1 MKDTGEKI
9 TQWAIDKIKTDYAN
23 DVALLIGHNTLK
35 LEKDRGKS
43 DLSYFVPVDKIPYGF
58 AKTFMIDGVGYD
70 LFSRTW
76 DQLGELASLSGYNI
90 TCLGDVEIL
99 YCRTEEDKKKFID
112 LQEQLKRN
120 LEDKEYMHEKALEKL
135 SGAMALYQEM
145 LFEDNLSNTRAN
157 AGYIAD
163 FLSIAVAYENQTYFK
178 HGQIDQIK
186 VLETLQSVPQ
196 GFIEL
201 YKSIVTQ
208 QTKDGLCEVCRE
220 IISVAKEFLEPALNE
235 ERSRNE
241 NFDELAQWYHE
252 LSYTFR
258 RIYHYS
264 DKKDTVNS
272 FMWGCMM
279 QSELN
284 IVSEDFGLPM
294 FNLLEAFDADDMTEY
309 YKRAKDIEEQIVS
322 IIKGKGIKLDTYSNV
337 EEFVSNNR

>member
-1 MKDTGEKI
+1 MKNSEKI
-9 TQWAIDKIKTDYAN
+9 TQWAIDKLKTNYAE

-35 LEKDRGKS
+35 LEKDRGES

-58 AKTFMIDGVGYD
+58 AKTFIVDGVGCD

-76 DQLGELASLSGYNI
+76 EQLDELASLSGYNI
-90 TCLGDVEIL
+90 SCLGDVKIL
-99 YCRTEEDKKKFID
+99 YYRSEEDKNAFLALQQELKK
-112 LQEQLKRN
+112 N
-120 LEDKEYMHEKALEKL
+120 LEDKKYMHEKALEKL
-135 SGAMALYQEM
+135 GAAIAIYQEM
-145 LFEDNLSNTRAN
+145 LFEDNLSSVRAN

-186 VLETLQSVPQ
+186 VLKTLKSIPQ
-196 GFIEL
+196 NFIAL
-201 YKSIVTQ
+201 YKNIVMQ
-208 QTKDGLCEVCRE
+208 QTKKGLCKVSKE
-220 IISVAKEFLEPALNE
+220 IISVTKEFLESALNE
-235 ERSRNE
+235 ERSINE
-241 NFDELAQWYHE
+241 NFYELAEWYQE

-264 DKKDTVNS
+264 NEKDIVNS

-284 IVSEDFGLPM
+284 IVSEDFGLPR
-294 FNLLEAFDADDMTEY
+294 FDLLEVFDADDMSAY
-309 YKRAKDIEEQIVS
+309 CKRAKDIEDQIVS
-322 IIKGKGIKLDTYSNV
+322 IINGRGIKLDTYSNV

>member
-1 MKDTGEKI
+1 MKNSEKL
-9 TQWAIDKIKTDYAN
+9 TQWAIDKIKTDYAD

-35 LEKDRGKS
+35 LEKDRGES
-43 DLSYFVPVDKIPYGF
+43 DFSYFVPVDKIPYGF
-58 AKTFMIDGVGYD
+58 AKTFIIDGVGCD

-76 DQLGELASLSGYNI
+76 EQLGELASLTGYNI
-90 TCLGDVEIL
+90 SCLGDVEIL
-99 YCRTEEDKKKFID
+99 YCRTEEDKQKFIG
-112 LQEQLKRN
+112 LQKQLKRN

-135 SGAMALYQEM
+135 SAAMALYQNM

-186 VLETLQSVPQ
+186 VLKTLKSVPQ

-201 YKSIVTQ
+201 YKSIVKQ
-208 QTKDGLCEVCRE
+208 QTKEGLCKVCRE
-220 IISVAKEFLEPALNE
+220 IISVAKEFLEPSLNE
-235 ERSRNE
+235 PSTNE
-241 NFDELAQWYHE
+241 NFEELAEWYHE

-264 DKKDTVNS
+264 DENDTVNS

-284 IVSEDFGLPM
+284 IVCEDFGLPI
-294 FNLLEAFDADDMTEY
+294 FDLLTCFDADDMTAY
-309 YKRAKDIEEQIVS
+309 YNSAKDIENQIIS
-322 IIKGKGIKLDTYSNV
+322 IIQSKGIKLDSYNSV
-337 EEFVSNNR
+337 EEFISKNR